1 MHEPERFRSSM
12 FRRTLYHIVLLAIVS
27 SIAAVLLHEFAVH
40 NFASRGGFSPWIGL
54 LFQIGLQA
62 LILAPFIL
70 YFLRHL
76 RKNER
81 RNCLALRRLSESE
94 ERYRTLVEG
103 LPDAI
108 LIHSEGKIAYLNA
121 TGTQLASKI
130 SAGELIGKSID
141 HLIPPGYREQAM
153 IYMNA
158 NYNGEGVGVQSLQ
171 FTDLDGQALDIE
183 YVGLPMLYEG
193 KPAALVVARNVTQRN
208 RIHRELSQ
216 VQEQLHNVVHSV
228 EAGLWSFE
236 VAEQR
241 MSFASDTLRKMLDCG
256 DKDLTLALLLERIHP
271 IDQPKLDTLYH
282 KLLQG
287 TTASADLTTVLKDG
301 HHAIYRSNIV
311 PVLDEQGALI
321 RIDGVTLDISDRVEA
336 ERKIEFLAFHDELT
350 GLPNRRMLKEKLQEA
365 IGRAEH
371 HKEAFAVVYMDL
383 DRFKM
388 VNDTMGHSSGDQLL
402 IQVTRRIQEQLEDRD
417 ILARIGGDE
426 FTFVVQVTEDKARL
440 SSLLSTIQDRIS
452 QPFVIDGQEVSI
464 GASIGVSLY
473 PHDATDL
480 DTLMNFADTALFFAK
495 ESRHRIRY
503 YNRDELEFNHLK
515 VQLSQEIKKALVNE
529 EITIVYQPKF
539 QLSDHRLVGA
549 EALLRWN
556 HPQLGQVSPG
566 LFIPVAE
573 ENGMIHR
580 IGDWVLRNV
589 CEQIRC
595 WSQQGHA
602 LPISV
607 NLSVRQFWDEKIVQS
622 IRSILEESGIR
633 RDLLELEITESMA
646 MDIDNALPLLHELNK
661 LGLRISVDDFGTGY
675 SSLNY
680 LRKLPIHQLK
690 IDQSFVKDITTNEAD
705 EAIVST
711 VITLAHNLRL
721 RVIAEGVETKEQV
734 TRLNRLGCDEAQGYY
749 FHRPLT
755 LEQFNAL
762 LILENRNE
770 HTG

>member
-1 MHEPERFRSSM
+1 MNEPNRFQSSM
-12 FRRTLYHIVLLAIVS
+12 FRRTLCHILLLVVVFTI
-27 SIAAVLLHEFAVH
+27 IAVFLHENLLH
-40 NFASRGGFSPWIGL
+40 NLTSRGGLTQWVGL
-54 LFQIGLQA
+54 VLQMGLQA
-62 LILAPFIL
+62 LILAPFIF
-70 YFLRHL
+70 YFFKHL
-76 RKNER
+76 RKQEQSNFKS
-81 RNCLALRRLSESE
+81 LKQLSESE

-108 LIHSEGKIAYLNA
+108 LIHSEGKIAYLNEA
-121 TGTQLASKI
+121 GTRLASKI
-130 SAGELIGKSID
+130 SAAELIGKSID
-141 HLIPPGYREQAM
+141 HLIPPGYMEQAM
-153 IYMNA
+153 LHMNA
-158 NYNGEGVGVQSLQ
+158 NYSGEGLGVQVLQ
-171 FTDLDGQALDIE
+171 FTDLEGQVLDLE
-183 YVGLPMLYEG
+183 YVGLPMLYKG
-193 KPAALVVARNVTQRN
+193 KPAALVVVRNVTQRN
-208 RIHRELSQ
+208 RIHRELNQ

-228 EAGLWSFE
+228 EAGIWSFE
-236 VAEQR
+236 IADRR
-241 MSFASDTLRKMLDCG
+241 MSFVSDTFRKMMDYG
-256 DKDLTLALLLERIHP
+256 DEGMTLPLLQERIHP
-271 IDQPKLDTLYH
+271 ADHPKLDSLYR
-282 KLLQG
+282 KLYQG
-287 TTASADLTTVLKDG
+287 LAASADLTTVLKDG
-301 HHAIYRSNIV
+301 IQAIYRFNLV
-311 PVLDEQGALI
+311 PVLDEQGSLI
-321 RIDGVTLDISDRVEA
+321 RVDGVTFDISDRVEA
-336 ERKIEFLAFHDELT
+336 ERKIQFLAYHDELT

-365 IGRAEH
+365 ICYAEKH
-371 HKEAFAVVYMDL
+371 DESFIVVYMDL

-402 IQVTRRIQEQLEDRD
+402 IEVTRRIQRQLGEND

-426 FTFVVQVTEDKARL
+426 FAIVIQASENKARI
-440 SSLLSTIQDRIS
+440 SSLLTTIQESIG
-452 QPFVIDGQEVSI
+452 QPFVIDGEEVII
-464 GASIGVSLY
+464 GASLGVSLY
-473 PHDATDL
+473 PQDATDP

-503 YNRDELEFNHLK
+503 YSRDELEFNHLK
-515 VQLSQEIKKALVNE
+515 VQLSQEIKKALANE
-529 EITIVYQPKF
+529 EFSIVYQPKF

-556 HPQLGQVSPG
+556 HPQLGQVSPA

-580 IGDWVLRNV
+580 IGDWVLREV

-595 WSQQGHA
+595 WSEQGDA

-622 IRSILEESGIR
+622 IRSVLEESGID

-721 RVIAEGVETKEQV
+721 RVIAEGVETKAQV
-734 TRLNRLGCDEAQGYY
+734 ARLSRLGCDEAQGYY
-749 FHRPLT
+749 FHKPLS
-755 LEQFNAL
+755 LEQFHIL
-762 LILENRNE
+762 LAENNRSE
-770 HTG
+770 QTG